1 MGHIINMAEGSMA
14 ATKEVSMELIMK
26 LARILGG
33 EMKQL
38 QKAFAGVQLET
49 DLLRPEDVELV
60 GRPSSRPAPTPAVE
74 CGVVRACACACGVC
88 LSMCVY
94 VYVCECC
101 VRVLQVA
108 SRAPRMLKNA
118 THKN

>member
-1 MGHIINMAEGSMA
+1 MGHIISMAEGSMA

-38 QKAFAGVQLET
+38 QKAFAGVRLET

-60 GRPSSRPAPTPAVE
+60 GRPSSRPAPPVPLSAGLCVLMIV
-74 CGVVRACACACGVC
+74 GCA
-88 LSMCVY
+88 
-94 VYVCECC
+94 
-101 VRVLQVA
+101 
-108 SRAPRMLKNA
+108 
-118 THKN
+118 